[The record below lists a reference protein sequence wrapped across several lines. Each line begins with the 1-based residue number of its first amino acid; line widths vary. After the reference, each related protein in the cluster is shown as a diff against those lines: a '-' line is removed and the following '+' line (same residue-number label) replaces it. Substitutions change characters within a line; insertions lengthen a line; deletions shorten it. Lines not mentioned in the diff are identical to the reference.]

1 MTRVKICGITN
12 VEDALAAIRY
22 GADLLG
28 FIGVRESPR
37 YVSDE
42 TLDDIDAAC
51 PVFLHTQTVSVV
63 NKLADAEEYP
73 ANYVQFYTDT
83 DDDDRCRYHGDR
95 RIRSFRMKDAS
106 TIDEILAY
114 TGDVAAYHL
123 DAYHK
128 DKLGGS
134 GETFN
139 WDLAVEIKKKS
150 GKPIIL
156 SGGLTPDNVQ
166 DALDAVRP
174 YAVDIASGVE
184 ASPGIKDHAKLHAF
198 IRAVR
203 EWGLKHG

>member
-12 VEDALAAIRY
+12 VGDALAAIKY

-37 YVSDE
+37 YTSGD
-42 TLDDIDAAC
+42 TLDDIADAC
-51 PVFLHTQTVSVV
+51 PIFLPTPTVAVV
-63 NKLADAEEYP
+63 NKLADAEDYP
-73 ANYVQFYTDT
+73 ATFVQFYTDS
-83 DDDDRCRYHGDR
+83 DDDSRCRFHANR

-106 TIDEILAY
+106 TVDEILSYDGQA
-114 TGDVAAYHL
+114 AAYHL

-139 WDLAVEIKKKS
+139 WDLAAKLRNQID
-150 GKPIIL
+150 KPIIL
-156 SGGLTPDNVQ
+156 AGGLTLDNIA

-174 YAVDIASGVE
+174 YAVDLSSGVE
-184 ASPGIKDHAKLHAF
+184 SAPGIKDHAKLHAF

-203 EWGLKHG
+203 EWDLRQK